1 MQVTKITSFIINKK
15 GIFFMLISSLCF
27 ASMSAMAK
35 DLSEKFP
42 SVQLVFFRSAVG
54 LPFLFIS
61 LWLKPAVQ
69 KGGKLYFIILRG
81 ILGAFTLYCL
91 FYTLEHLSL
100 SLTNTYGQAFPLFIA
115 IFSFFIFPNEKLS
128 KHQILFLLVGFC
140 GIILIFRPE
149 TKGSL
154 LHHSTGIIYAIGT
167 ALGYIAIKEAQKY
180 YDSRWVVIS
189 FMGAGLIASILSLT
203 FGTYADMPNSFLTGK
218 WIAPSPYEWILAL
231 IMGLLALGV
240 QYFTTQALLN
250 EKTSIVGAIGN
261 SSVLFTILIEIIL
274 GHGFPSFIVCIG
286 ISLVIWASYQV
297 SRGKLKIKRLDQ

>member
-274 GHGFPSFIVCIG
+274 GHGFPSFIVCMG

>member
-1 MQVTKITSFIINKK
+1 
-15 GIFFMLISSLCF
+15 MLISSLCF

-35 DLSEKFP
+35 DLSEKFS

-54 LPFLFIS
+54 LPFLFAS

-69 KGGKLYFIILRG
+69 KGGKLYFIIGRG

-115 IFSFFIFPNEKLS
+115 IFSFILVPTEKLP
-128 KHQILFLLVGFC
+128 KHQIMYLLVGFC

-149 TKGSL
+149 TNGSFI
-154 LHHSTGIIYAIGT
+154 HHSTGIIYAIGT
-167 ALGYIAIKEAQKY
+167 ALGYLAIKEAQKY

-189 FMGAGLIASILSLT
+189 FMGAGLIASMLSLSLGT
-203 FGTYADMPNSFLTGK
+203 FTELPNSFLTGK
-218 WIAPSPYEWILAL
+218 WIQPSISEWILAL

-261 SSVLFTILIEIIL
+261 SSVLFSILIEILL
-274 GHGFPSFIVCIG
+274 GHGFPSLIVCLG
-286 ISLVIWASYQV
+286 ISLVIWGSFKV
-297 SRGKLKIKRLDQ
+297 SRGN